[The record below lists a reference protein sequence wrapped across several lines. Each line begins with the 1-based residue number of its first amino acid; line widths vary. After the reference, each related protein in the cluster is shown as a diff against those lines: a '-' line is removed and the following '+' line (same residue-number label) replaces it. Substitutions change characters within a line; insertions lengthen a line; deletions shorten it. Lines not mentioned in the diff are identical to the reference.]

1 MGRNPVTARE
11 RRGLLTVAAV
21 SLLVVGCGYAMRTCR
36 NASVPMAPPLE
47 VMTDDG
53 RFVTADSAAA
63 VRVRR
68 DSADVRKSGSRKKRK
83 STRSD
88 GSKKK
93 SAPDLPP
100 RNFLDEEL

>member
-53 RFVTADSAAA
+53 A